1 MSVNKVILVG
11 NVGKDPDIRYL
22 DNHICVAN
30 LTLATSDRGYVAQ
43 NGTQV
48 PERTEWHNIVCWRRL
63 AEFAEKYIQKG
74 TQVFI
79 EGRITTRDYTDQTGQ
94 KRYRTEIVAD
104 NIQLTGRR
112 QDNPNAPQGGYQGGQ
127 GGYQTPQQNQGSYQ
141 GAGYQTPQN
150 NGYQQQ
156 NYQPQGGGFQQPAQ
170 GGGFQQSQP
179 AQNPAPQAPM
189 DFPAQEDFN
198 DTDANDL
205 PF

>member
-1 MSVNKVILVG
+1 MSFNKVLILG
-11 NVGKDPDIRYL
+11 NTAAAPEVRHL
-22 DNHICVAN
+22 DGGGVVAN
-30 LTLATSDRGYVAQ
+30 FRVATSEVFTDRSG
-43 NGTQV
+43 NRT
-48 PERTEWHNIVCWRRL
+48 ERTEWHNIVCWRRL

-127 GGYQTPQQNQGSYQ
+127 GGYQTPQNNGFQQQSYQ
-141 GAGYQTPQN
+141 SQGG
-150 NGYQQQ
+150 GYQQQ
-156 NYQPQGGGFQQPAQ
+156 NYQPQGGY
-170 GGGFQQSQP
+170 QQSQP
-179 AQNPAPQAPM
+179 AQNPAPQAPV

>member
-1 MSVNKVILVG
+1 MSFNKVLILG
-11 NVGKDPDIRYL
+11 NTAAAPEVRHL
-22 DNHICVAN
+22 DGGSVVAN
-30 LTLATSDRGYVAQ
+30 FRVATSEVFTDRSG
-43 NGTQV
+43 NRT
-48 PERTEWHNIVCWRRL
+48 ERTEWHNIVCWRRL

-127 GGYQTPQQNQGSYQ
+127 GGYQTPQNNGFQQQSYQ
-141 GAGYQTPQN
+141 SQGG
-150 NGYQQQ
+150 GYQQQ
-156 NYQPQGGGFQQPAQ
+156 NYQPQGGY
-170 GGGFQQSQP
+170 QQSQP
-179 AQNPAPQAPM
+179 AQNPAPQAPV

>member
-1 MSVNKVILVG
+1 MSFNKVLILG
-11 NVGKDPDIRYL
+11 NTAAAPEVRHL
-22 DNHICVAN
+22 DGGSVVAN
-30 LTLATSDRGYVAQ
+30 FRVATSEVFTDRSG
-43 NGTQV
+43 NRT
-48 PERTEWHNIVCWRRL
+48 ERTEWHNIVCWRRL

-189 DFPAQEDFN
+189 DFPAQDDFN